1 MFSHLSAIH
10 CVILKFPLT
19 REKLSARVHCLSF
32 LKTSSFSFSIFEEKA
47 ENPPVFAGYTIYFSN
62 EPLANIDNRILDF
75 WISALLYLYHLAS
88 LRITYICVNN
98 QKGEKSPIIMKNMK
112 TTFI

>member
-1 MFSHLSAIH
+1 MFSHLCAIH

-19 REKLSARVHCLSF
+19 REKLPARVHCLSF
-32 LKTSSFSFSIFEEKA
+32 LKTSSFSIFEEKA
-47 ENPPVFAGYTIYFSN
+47 ENPPVFAGYTLYFSP

-75 WISALLYLYHLAS
+75 WISTLLYHLAS

-112 TTFI
+112 IAFI